1 MPILYNL
8 RFLKSIR
15 FLKIFE
21 KYLAFSIIHLY
32 HLLANTIQ
40 LAISK
45 VNTFS
50 KDF

>member
-21 KYLAFSIIHLY
+21 KYLAFSIKWRY
-32 HLLANTIQ
+32 T
-40 LAISK
+40 
-45 VNTFS
+45 VNKT
-50 KDF
+50 